1 MLNLI
6 YAEFLKMRRSM
17 MALVSLAGAA
27 VTPLITFTSFVV
39 YRERHG
45 LGPLMM
51 EKLLN
56 DTSLYAVILIG
67 TPLFGVLATWLF
79 NREFVE
85 DTLKSVLVIPV
96 SRTSLVAA
104 KFVTLFFWLVALS
117 AWSWLVAVTLGFIGG
132 FGGATAALL
141 WRYFVTFVAEGC
153 WLYLLTT
160 PIVLATLVLRN
171 YVPVIVLTVSIT
183 LVSIV
188 IGNSEYRAVYPWTAI
203 IPIMTGEFP
212 VEYAKAVPYAS
223 IIATS
228 LAGFVASIAWFRRM
242 DIQ

>member
-45 LGPLMM
+45 LGTLMM
-51 EKLLN
+51 EKLLS
-56 DTSLYAVILIG
+56 DTSLYAVILFG

-96 SRTSLVAA
+96 SRTSLVVA
-104 KFVTLFFWLVALS
+104 KFITLFVWLVGLS

-132 FGGATAALL
+132 FAGATTALL
-141 WRYFVTFVAEGC
+141 WRYLVTFVAEGC
-153 WLYLLTT
+153 LLFLLTT
-160 PIVLATLVLRN
+160 PIVFATLVLRN

-203 IPIMTGEFP
+203 LPIMTGEFP
-212 VEYAKAVPYAS
+212 VEYSRWVPYAS
-223 IIATS
+223 ILVTS
-228 LAGFVASIAWFRRM
+228 LAGFVASLAWFRRM

>member
-45 LGPLMM
+45 LGSLTM
-51 EKLLN
+51 EKLMH
-56 DTSLYAVILIG
+56 DTSLYTVILIG
-67 TPLFGVLATWLF
+67 IPLFGVLATWLF

-96 SRTSLVAA
+96 SRTSLVVA
-104 KFVTLFFWLVALS
+104 KFVTLFIWLVGLS
-117 AWSWLVAVTLGFIGG
+117 AWAWLVAVLLGFAGG
-132 FGGATAALL
+132 FGGATAPLL
-141 WRYFVTFVAEGC
+141 WNYLVTFVAEGC

-160 PIVLATLVLRN
+160 PIVLATLLLRN
-171 YVPVIVLTVSIT
+171 YVPVIILTVSIT

-203 IPIMTGEFP
+203 LPIMTGDFP
-212 VEYAKAVPYAS
+212 VEYAKSVPYVS
-223 IIATS
+223 IIGTS
-228 LAGFVASIAWFRRM
+228 LSGFVASIAVFRRM